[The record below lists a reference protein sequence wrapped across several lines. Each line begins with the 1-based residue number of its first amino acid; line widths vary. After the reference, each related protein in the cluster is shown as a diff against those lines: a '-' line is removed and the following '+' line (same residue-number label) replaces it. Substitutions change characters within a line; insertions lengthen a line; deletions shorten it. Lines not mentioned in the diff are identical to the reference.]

1 MRPTGFLSEL
11 YSDKS
16 QFQAGY
22 NRWTKTILPIEVDHM
37 SSDRVEN
44 GSISIMALESGI
56 KYASLEEAPDE
67 PLLIEIIGI
76 RPDVLAKISH
86 RFEID
91 LEDLQDV
98 QDLDERPRLQ
108 IEDKFTMIV
117 LRVPV
122 DISKEEREYSTN
134 PIGIFTNGKDIIVIQ
149 NDEVPLRK
157 NRLREKVRF
166 STTVNEVIYRWWE
179 LVIHSFETTLDLV
192 EETINQT
199 EDVIMR
205 EIYPSQLEWFFQLS
219 RDAIFME
226 TSLKANMKVLR
237 RLKRYNVVGRM
248 IIDVDRLEELEVDL
262 QQQVELSAIYRE
274 LIANAMNAY
283 DSIVNHNLNRVIK
296 TLTSISLLVSVPTLI
311 ASIYGMNVGLP
322 LASEPFAF
330 VLVMLASLFITIPLL
345 LFLRTKGLV

>member
-1 MRPTGFLSEL
+1 
-11 YSDKS
+11 
-16 QFQAGY
+16 
-22 NRWTKTILPIEVDHM
+22 
-37 SSDRVEN
+37 
-44 GSISIMALESGI
+44 ESGI

-76 RPDVLAKISH
+76 RPDDLAKLSQH
-86 RFEID
+86 FEID

-108 IEDKFTMIV
+108 IEDKFTMVV

-122 DISKEEREYSTN
+122 DIRVEEREYSTN

-157 NRLREKVRF
+157 TRLRQKIRF

-179 LVIHSFETTLDLV
+179 VIIHTFENSLDLI
-192 EETINQT
+192 EETINHT

-219 RDAIFME
+219 RDAIFIE

-237 RLKRYNVVGRM
+237 RLKRFNVVGRM
-248 IIDVDRLEELEVDL
+248 ILDVDRLEELEVDL
-262 QQQVELSAIYRE
+262 QQQLELSAIYRE

-283 DSIVNHNLNRVIK
+283 DSIVSHNLNRVIK

-311 ASIYGMNVGLP
+311 ASIYGMNVDLP
-322 LASEPFAF
+322 LKDDPLAF
-330 VLVMLASLFITIPLL
+330 LMVMLGSLVITIPLL
-345 LFLRTKGLV
+345 LFLRMKGLV

>member
-1 MRPTGFLSEL
+1 
-11 YSDKS
+11 
-16 QFQAGY
+16 
-22 NRWTKTILPIEVDHM
+22 M
-37 SSDRVEN
+37 SSERPEN

-56 KYASLEEAPDE
+56 EYDSLDEAPDE

-76 RPDVLAKISH
+76 RPNDLAQLSQ

-122 DISKEEREYSTN
+122 DLKIEEREYSTN

-149 NDEVPLRK
+149 NDVVPLRK
-157 NRLREKVRF
+157 TRLRQRVRY
-166 STTVNEVIYRWWE
+166 STTVADIIYKWLE
-179 LVIHSFETTLDLV
+179 IVIHSFETTLDLV
-192 EETINQT
+192 EATINET

-226 TSLKANMKVLR
+226 TALKANMKVLR
-237 RLKRYNVVGRM
+237 RLKRYHVVGRL
-248 IIDVDRLEELEVDL
+248 ILDVDRLEELEVDL
-262 QQQVELSAIYRE
+262 QQQVELGAIYRE

-296 TLTSISLLVSVPTLI
+296 TLTSISLLVSVPTLV
-311 ASIYGMNVGLP
+311 ASVYGMNVGLP
-322 LASEPFAF
+322 LENDPLAF
-330 VLVMLASLFITIPLL
+330 ILIMVASLFITLPLL
-345 LFLRTKGLV
+345 FFLRRKGLV

>member
-1 MRPTGFLSEL
+1 
-11 YSDKS
+11 
-16 QFQAGY
+16 
-22 NRWTKTILPIEVDHM
+22 M
-37 SSDRVEN
+37 SSENPEN

-56 KYASLEEAPDE
+56 KYNSLDEAPDV

-76 RPDVLAKISH
+76 RPHDLAQLSH
-86 RFEID
+86 RFQID

-108 IEDKFTMIV
+108 IEDNFTMIV

-122 DISKEEREYSTN
+122 DLRKGEREYSTN

-149 NDEVPLRK
+149 NDEVPVRKERLRK
-157 NRLREKVRF
+157 RIRY
-166 STTVNEVIYRWWE
+166 STTVADIIYKWIE
-179 LVIHSFETTLDLV
+179 IVIHSFETTLDLV
-192 EETINQT
+192 EATINET
-199 EDVIMR
+199 EEFIMS

-237 RLKRYNVVGRM
+237 RLERFPRVGRL
-248 IIDVDRLEELEVDL
+248 ILDEDRLEELEVDL

-274 LIANAMNAY
+274 LIANAMSAY
-283 DSIVNHNLNRVIK
+283 DRIVSHNLNKVIK

-311 ASIYGMNVGLP
+311 ASVYGMNVGLP
-322 LASEPFAF
+322 LQDEPVAF
-330 VLVMLASLFITIPLL
+330 VLVMLGSLCITLPLL
-345 LFLRTKGLV
+345 LVLRRKGLV

>member
-1 MRPTGFLSEL
+1 
-11 YSDKS
+11 
-16 QFQAGY
+16 
-22 NRWTKTILPIEVDHM
+22 M
-37 SSDRVEN
+37 SSESPEN

-56 KYASLEEAPDE
+56 KYESLDDIPDE

-76 RPDVLAKISH
+76 RPHDLAQLSH

-122 DISKEEREYSTN
+122 NLQKEDREYSTN
-134 PIGIFTNGKDIIVIQ
+134 PIGIFTNGRDIIVIQ
-149 NDEVPLRK
+149 NDVVPLRK
-157 NRLREKVRF
+157 DRLRKRIKY
-166 STTVNEVIYRWWE
+166 STTVADIIYKWIE
-179 LVIHSFETTLDLV
+179 IVIHSFETTLDLI
-192 EETINQT
+192 EETINET
-199 EDVIMR
+199 EDVIMS

-226 TSLKANMKVLR
+226 TALKANMKVLR
-237 RLKRYNVVGRM
+237 RLKRYHVVGRL
-248 IIDVDRLEELEVDL
+248 ILDVDRLEELEVDL

-296 TLTSISLLVSVPTLI
+296 TLTSISLLVSVPTLV

-322 LASEPFAF
+322 LENNPLAF
-330 VLVMLASLFITIPLL
+330 GIIMLTSLLITLPLL

>member
-1 MRPTGFLSEL
+1 
-11 YSDKS
+11 
-16 QFQAGY
+16 
-22 NRWTKTILPIEVDHM
+22 M
-37 SSDRVEN
+37 SSDTVEN

-56 KYASLEEAPDE
+56 KYATLEDAPDE

-76 RPDVLAKISH
+76 RPNDLARISQH
-86 RFEID
+86 FEID

-108 IEDKFTMIV
+108 IEDKFTMMV
-117 LRVPV
+117 FRVPL
-122 DISKEEREYSTN
+122 DIRIEEREYSTN
-134 PIGIFTNGKDIIVIQ
+134 PIGIFTNGRDIIVIQ
-149 NDEVPLRK
+149 NEEVPLRK
-157 NRLREKVRF
+157 TRLRKKIQLG
-166 STTVNEVIYRWWE
+166 TTAAEVIYRWLE
-179 LVIHSFETTLDLV
+179 VIIHAFEHTLDLI
-192 EETINQT
+192 EETINKT

-237 RLKRYNVVGRM
+237 RLKRFNVLGRM
-248 IIDVDRLEELEVDL
+248 ILDVDRLEELEVDL

-274 LIANAMNAY
+274 LIANAMSAY

-311 ASIYGMNVGLP
+311 ASIYGMNVDLPIQTDP
-322 LASEPFAF
+322 LAFAAI
-330 VLVMLASLFITIPLL
+330 MIGSLFITIPLL
-345 LFLRTKGLV
+345 LFLRKKGLV

>member
-1 MRPTGFLSEL
+1 
-11 YSDKS
+11 
-16 QFQAGY
+16 
-22 NRWTKTILPIEVDHM
+22 M
-37 SSDRVEN
+37 SSEKVEN
-44 GSISIMALESGI
+44 GSFSIMSLESGI

-76 RPDVLAKISH
+76 RPDDLAKISH
-86 RFEID
+86 HFEID

-108 IEDKFTMIV
+108 IEDKFTMMV
-117 LRVPV
+117 FRVPL
-122 DISKEEREYSTN
+122 DIRVEEREYSTN
-134 PIGIFTNGKDIIVIQ
+134 PIGIFTNGRDIIVVQ

-157 NRLREKVRF
+157 QRLRKKVQYG
-166 STTVNEVIYRWWE
+166 TTASEVIYRWLE
-179 LVIHSFETTLDLV
+179 VIIHSFEHTLDLI
-192 EETINQT
+192 EETINKT
-199 EDVIMR
+199 EDVIMS

-237 RLKRYNVVGRM
+237 RLKRFNVVGRL
-248 IIDVDRLEELEVDL
+248 ILDVDRLEELEVDL

-274 LIANAMNAY
+274 LIANAMSAY
-283 DSIVNHNLNRVIK
+283 DSIVSHNLNRVIK

-322 LASEPFAF
+322 LETDPLAF
-330 VLVMLASLFITIPLL
+330 LIIIIVSLLITVPLL
-345 LFLRTKGLV
+345 ILLREKGLV

>member
-1 MRPTGFLSEL
+1 
-11 YSDKS
+11 
-16 QFQAGY
+16 
-22 NRWTKTILPIEVDHM
+22 M

-56 KYASLEEAPDE
+56 KYASLEEAPEE

-76 RPDVLAKISH
+76 RPDDLAKISQH
-86 RFEID
+86 FEID

-108 IEDKFTMIV
+108 IEDKFTMVV

-122 DISKEEREYSTN
+122 DIRVEEREYSTN
-134 PIGIFTNGKDIIVIQ
+134 PIGIFTNGRDIIVIQ
-149 NDEVPLRK
+149 NDAVPLRK
-157 NRLREKVRF
+157 TRLRQKVRF

-179 LVIHSFETTLDLV
+179 VLIHSFENSLDLI
-192 EETINQT
+192 EETINHT
-199 EDVIMR
+199 EDVIMS

-219 RDAIFME
+219 RDAIFIE

-237 RLKRYNVVGRM
+237 RLKRFNMIGRM
-248 IIDVDRLEELEVDL
+248 ILDVDRLEELEVDL
-262 QQQVELSAIYRE
+262 QQQLELSAIYRE

-283 DSIVNHNLNRVIK
+283 DSIVSHNLNRVIK

-311 ASIYGMNVGLP
+311 ASVYGMNVGLP
-322 LASEPFAF
+322 LQNDPLAF
-330 VLVMLASLFITIPLL
+330 LLVMLASLLITIPLL

>member
-1 MRPTGFLSEL
+1 
-11 YSDKS
+11 
-16 QFQAGY
+16 
-22 NRWTKTILPIEVDHM
+22 M
-37 SSDRVEN
+37 S
-44 GSISIMALESGI
+44 LESGI

-76 RPDVLAKISH
+76 RPDDLAKISH
-86 RFEID
+86 HFEID

-108 IEDKFTMIV
+108 IEDKFTMMV
-117 LRVPV
+117 FRVPL
-122 DISKEEREYSTN
+122 DIRVEEREYSTN
-134 PIGIFTNGKDIIVIQ
+134 PIGIFTNGRDIIVVQ

-157 NRLREKVRF
+157 QRLRKKVQYG
-166 STTVNEVIYRWWE
+166 TTASEVIYRWLE
-179 LVIHSFETTLDLV
+179 VIIHSFEHTLDLI
-192 EETINQT
+192 EETINKT
-199 EDVIMR
+199 EDVIMS

-237 RLKRYNVVGRM
+237 RLKRFNVVGRL
-248 IIDVDRLEELEVDL
+248 ILDVDRLEELEVDL

-274 LIANAMNAY
+274 LIANAMSAY
-283 DSIVNHNLNRVIK
+283 DSIVSHNLNRVIK

-322 LASEPFAF
+322 LETDPLAF
-330 VLVMLASLFITIPLL
+330 LIIIIVSLLITVPLL
-345 LFLRTKGLV
+345 ILLREKGLV